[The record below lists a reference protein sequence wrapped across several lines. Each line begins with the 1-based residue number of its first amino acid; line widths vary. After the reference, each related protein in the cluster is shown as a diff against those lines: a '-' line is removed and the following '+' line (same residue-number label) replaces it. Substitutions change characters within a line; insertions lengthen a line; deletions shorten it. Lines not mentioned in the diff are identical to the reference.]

1 MRFTVVG
8 ATGFIGGALVVK
20 LRAMGFEVLT
30 PSREASELPPAPGH
44 VIYAAGVTADFR
56 QRPFDTL
63 SAHITYAARILSQGD
78 FDSFL
83 YLSSTRVY
91 LHAGG
96 GEESVAIPVHSD
108 DPEQLYDLTK
118 LTGEAICHAS
128 GRRGVRVV
136 RLANVLGG
144 DFRSRNFV
152 FDLIRSACENGRIE
166 LRSSLDSAK
175 DYIRLEDVV
184 DLLPRIALGG
194 QRACYNLASGRN
206 ISHRELLEPI
216 MAASGASLTVCE
228 GAREV
233 ISPPINIDRLKGEFA
248 FEPTPVLSTLA
259 NLVND
264 YRKLM
269 TC

>member
-20 LRAMGFEVLT
+20 LRALGFEVLT
-30 PSREASELPPAPGH
+30 PPREADRLPLVPGH

-63 SAHITYAARILSQGD
+63 SANTTYAARILGQSD

-83 YLSSTRVY
+83 YLSSTRIY
-91 LHAGG
+91 RHAERGI
-96 GEESVAIPVHSD
+96 ESAAIPVHSD

-118 LTGEAICHAS
+118 LTSEAICHAS
-128 GRRGVRVV
+128 GRHGVRIV
-136 RLANVLGG
+136 RLSNVVGD
-144 DFRSRNFV
+144 DFRSQNFV
-152 FDLIRSACENGRIE
+152 SELIRSACDNGRIE
-166 LRSSLDSAK
+166 LRSSLDSSK

-184 DLLPRIALGG
+184 DLLPKIVLSG
-194 QRACYNLASGRN
+194 QHSCYNVASGRN

-216 MAASGASLTVCE
+216 VAASGATLIVCE
-228 GAREV
+228 GAPRT
-233 ISPPINIDRLKGEFA
+233 ISPVIDIDRLRVEFA
-248 FEPTPVLSTLA
+248 FEPTPVLPTVA
-259 NLVND
+259 VLVNE
-264 YRKLM
+264 YRKQT

>member
-1 MRFTVVG
+1 MRFTIIG

-30 PSREASELPPAPGH
+30 PSREIGVLPPASGH

-56 QRPFDTL
+56 QRPFETL
-63 SAHITYAARILSQGD
+63 NAHTTHAAHILSQGD

-91 LHAGG
+91 RHAGS

-118 LTGEAICHAS
+118 LAGEAICHAS
-128 GRRGVRVV
+128 GRHGVRIV
-136 RLANVLGG
+136 RLANVLGS
-144 DFRSRNFV
+144 DFNSQNFV
-152 FDLIRSACENGRIE
+152 FDLIRSACDSGKIE

-194 QRACYNLASGRN
+194 QHTCYNLASGRN
-206 ISHRELLEPI
+206 IAHRELLEPI
-216 MAASGASLTVCE
+216 LAASGASLTVRE
-228 GAREV
+228 GAQRI
-233 ISPPINIDRLKGEFA
+233 ISPQINIDRLRGEFA
-248 FEPTPVLSTLA
+248 FEPTPVLSILPT
-259 NLVND
+259 LVNE